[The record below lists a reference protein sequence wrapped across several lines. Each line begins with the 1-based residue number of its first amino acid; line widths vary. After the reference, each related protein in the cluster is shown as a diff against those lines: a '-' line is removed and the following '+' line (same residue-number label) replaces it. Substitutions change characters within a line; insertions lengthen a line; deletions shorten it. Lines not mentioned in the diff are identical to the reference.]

1 MATYL
6 RRMHHISL
14 HVSNVDKITNDFI
27 SKFKFHLIATRL
39 TDRSRQLAFRTGSAV
54 FVLNERGTNQSAAS
68 TSNGNP
74 AVVADTLSETQN
86 RDQPAGC
93 LYDIS
98 PHYPVDTACNVC
110 FEVEDVHGSFHALQ
124 RMGCSFLVP
133 PTTVHDRQG
142 QVIYAVLKSIVGN
155 VCHTLIDKTKY
166 MGSFLPGFNIVDK
179 DHSTSGDDCLVTHVD
194 HIALA
199 CPIGICQ
206 QVMRWYEQI
215 FGFQRFFIH
224 RNDNVDD
231 GFVINQS
238 GKGLRLAAMEYLKS
252 SETGLALPCK
262 DKHEPDCKFV
272 VVESLP
278 GEGRN
283 QVDTFLEE
291 HGAAGIQHIALHTS
305 DILSTTHRMTDAGVR
320 FFLHPAAYYAKREKL
335 QEIVDAGYDPQKM
348 YKFGIL
354 LDTDMEEDLL
364 TSQARK
370 YLLQVFTKPIFEED
384 TLFLE
389 LIERRGAT
397 GFGDG
402 NIRALWA
409 CVQMYMDGENRKDA
423 PKTAQ

>member
-14 HVSNVDKITNDFI
+14 HVSNVDKITNDFV
-27 SKFKFHLIATRL
+27 SKFKLQLIATRL
-39 TDRSRQLAFRTGSAV
+39 TDRSRQLAFRTGSSV
-54 FVLNERGTNQSAAS
+54 FVVSERGRNQGAAF
-68 TSNGNP
+68 TSNGNSAP
-74 AVVADTLSETQN
+74 VTDTLDQKQN
-86 RDQPAGC
+86 RNQPTGC

-110 FEVEDVHGSFHALQ
+110 FEVEDVHGSFDALR

-133 PTTVHDRQG
+133 PTTVHDQQG

-166 MGSFLPGFNIVDK
+166 RGSFLPGFDLVDK
-179 DHSTSGDDCLVTHVD
+179 DHGTSGDGCLVTHVD
-194 HIALA
+194 HVALA
-199 CPIGICQ
+199 CPIGISQ
-206 QVMRWYEQI
+206 QVMRWYEQM

-238 GKGLRLAAMEYLKS
+238 GKGLRLAAMEYLKC
-252 SETGLALPCK
+252 SEMGLALTSE

-291 HGAAGIQHIALHTS
+291 HGAPGIQHVALHTS
-305 DILSTTHRMTDAGVR
+305 DILSTTHTMTDAGVR
-320 FFLHPAAYYAKREKL
+320 FFLHPAAYYSQREKL
-335 QEIVDAGYDPQKM
+335 KEIVDAGYDPQM
-348 YKFGIL
+348 MHKFGIL
-354 LDTDMEEDLL
+354 LDTNPEEDLL
-364 TSQARK
+364 SSQARK
-370 YLLQVFTKPIFEED
+370 YLLQVFTKPLFEED
-384 TLFLE
+384 TFFLE

-409 CVQMYMDGENRKDA
+409 CVQMYMDDDNRKDA